1 MINNKSEIISKL
13 FFNELKILIDK
24 YNNMDSKLIKIIETI
39 FERID
44 NEDLLDYIL
53 KNNNKLLE
61 IISVYKFEHGI
72 DIDKI
77 RLFIW
82 VNMSIGDIAI
92 EDTNEYYHKLMNN
105 NYVEINE
112 YIIYRNQESLSEY
125 ARSELAIMLDSEY
138 HIDRLFDKEMII
150 DMWLNNTSKEELI
163 EEIVQNNDIEEILEL
178 QSEYAFTLNNN
189 TDYIYSEINN

>member
-77 RLFIW
+77 
-82 VNMSIGDIAI
+82 
-92 EDTNEYYHKLMNN
+92 MNIT
-105 NYVEINE
+105 IN
-112 YIIYRNQESLSEY
+112 
-125 ARSELAIMLDSEY
+125 
-138 HIDRLFDKEMII
+138 
-150 DMWLNNTSKEELI
+150 
-163 EEIVQNNDIEEILEL
+163 
-178 QSEYAFTLNNN
+178 
-189 TDYIYSEINN
+189 

>member
-1 MINNKSEIISKL
+1 MINNKSEIINKL

-24 YNNMDSKLIKIIETI
+24 YKNMDSKLIKIIETI
-39 FERID
+39 FERIG

-125 ARSELAIMLDSEY
+125 ARSELATMLDSEY

-150 DMWLNNTSKEELI
+150 DMWINDTSKEELI

>member
-1 MINNKSEIISKL
+1 MINNKSEIINKL

-178 QSEYAFTLNNN
+178 QPEYAFTLSNNKS
-189 TDYIYSEINN
+189 YIYAEINN

>member
-1 MINNKSEIISKL
+1 MINNKSEIINKL

-24 YNNMDSKLIKIIETI
+24 YNNMDSKLINIVETI

-82 VNMSIGDIAI
+82 GNMSIGDIAI

-112 YIIYRNQESLSEY
+112 YIIYRNQEFLREY

-138 HIDRLFDKEMII
+138 HIDRLFDKEMVI

-178 QSEYAFTLNNN
+178 QPEYAFTLSNNKN
-189 TDYIYSEINN
+189 YIYAEINN

>member
-1 MINNKSEIISKL
+1 MINNKSEIINKL

-39 FERID
+39 FERIG

-112 YIIYRNQESLSEY
+112 YIIYRNQESLREY
-125 ARSELAIMLDSEY
+125 ARSELATMLDSEY

-150 DMWLNNTSKEELI
+150 DMWINDTSKEELI

>member
-1 MINNKSEIISKL
+1 MINNKSKIINKL

-39 FERID
+39 FERIG

-82 VNMSIGDIAI
+82 VNMSIGDIDI

-112 YIIYRNQESLSEY
+112 YIIYRNQEYLTEY

-163 EEIVQNNDIEEILEL
+163 EEIVQNNDIEETLEL
-178 QSEYAFTLNNN
+178 QAEYAFTLNDNV
-189 TDYIYSEINN
+189 DYIYAQINN

>member
-77 RLFIW
+77 ILFIW

-92 EDTNEYYHKLMNN
+92 ENTNEYYHKLMNN

-112 YIIYRNQESLSEY
+112 YIIYRNPEFLREY

-178 QSEYAFTLNNN
+178 QPENAFTLSNKIN
-189 TDYIYSEINN
+189 YICRNK

>member
-1 MINNKSEIISKL
+1 
-13 FFNELKILIDK
+13 
-24 YNNMDSKLIKIIETI
+24 MDSKLIKIIETI

-61 IISVYKFEHGI
+61 VISVYKFEHGI

-82 VNMSIGDIAI
+82 VNMSIGDISI

-112 YIIYRNQESLSEY
+112 YIIYRNQEYLREY
-125 ARSELAIMLDSEY
+125 ARSELAMMLDSEY

-163 EEIVQNNDIEEILEL
+163 EEIVQNNDIEEILEV
-178 QSEYAFTLNNN
+178 QPEYAFTLSNS
-189 TDYIYSEINN
+189 TDYIYAEINN

>member
-1 MINNKSEIISKL
+1 MINNKSEIINKL

-82 VNMSIGDIAI
+82 VNMSIGNIDI

-112 YIIYRNQESLSEY
+112 YIIYRNQEYLREY
-125 ARSELAIMLDSEY
+125 ARSELAMMLDSEY

-163 EEIVQNNDIEEILEL
+163 EEIVQNNDIEEILEV
-178 QSEYAFTLNNN
+178 QPEYAFTLSNS
-189 TDYIYSEINN
+189 TDYIYAEINN

>member
-1 MINNKSEIISKL
+1 MINNKSEIINKL

-39 FERID
+39 FERIG

-53 KNNNKLLE
+53 KNSNKLLE
-61 IISVYKFEHGI
+61 IIFVYKFEHGI

-82 VNMSIGDIAI
+82 VNMSIGNIDI

-105 NYVEINE
+105 NYVEIKN
-112 YIIYRNQESLSEY
+112 L
-125 ARSELAIMLDSEY
+125 
-138 HIDRLFDKEMII
+138 
-150 DMWLNNTSKEELI
+150 
-163 EEIVQNNDIEEILEL
+163 
-178 QSEYAFTLNNN
+178 
-189 TDYIYSEINN
+189 

>member
-1 MINNKSEIISKL
+1 MINNKSEIINKL

-39 FERID
+39 FERIG

-125 ARSELAIMLDSEY
+125 ARSELATMLDSEY

-150 DMWLNNTSKEELI
+150 DMWINDTSKEELI

>member
-1 MINNKSEIISKL
+1 MINNKSEIINKL

-39 FERID
+39 FERIG

-112 YIIYRNQESLSEY
+112 YIIYRNQESLREY
-125 ARSELAIMLDSEY
+125 ARSELATMLDSEY
-138 HIDRLFDKEMII
+138 HIDRLFDKEMIV
-150 DMWLNNTSKEELI
+150 DMWINDTSKEELI

>member
-1 MINNKSEIISKL
+1 MINNKSEIINKL

-178 QSEYAFTLNNN
+178 QPEYAFTLSNNKN
-189 TDYIYSEINN
+189 YIYAEINN

>member
-1 MINNKSEIISKL
+1 MINNKSEIINKL

-53 KNNNKLLE
+53 KNSNKLLE

-82 VNMSIGDIAI
+82 VNMSIGNIDI

-112 YIIYRNQESLSEY
+112 YIIYRNQESISEY
-125 ARSELAIMLDSEY
+125 ARSELVMMLDSEY

>member
-1 MINNKSEIISKL
+1 MINNKSEIINKL

-61 IISVYKFEHGI
+61 VISVYKFEHGI

-82 VNMSIGDIAI
+82 VNMSIGNIDI

-112 YIIYRNQESLSEY
+112 YIIYRSKESLSEY
-125 ARSELAIMLDSEY
+125 ARSELATMLDSEY

-163 EEIVQNNDIEEILEL
+163 EAIVQNNDIEEILEL
-178 QSEYAFTLNNN
+178 QSEYAFTLSNN

>member
-1 MINNKSEIISKL
+1 MINNKSEIINKL

-39 FERID
+39 FERIG

-125 ARSELAIMLDSEY
+125 ARSELATMLDSEY

-150 DMWLNNTSKEELI
+150 DMWINDTSKEELI

-178 QSEYAFTLNNN
+178 QSDYAFTLNNN

>member
-1 MINNKSEIISKL
+1 MINNKSEIINKL

-24 YNNMDSKLIKIIETI
+24 YNNMDLKLIKIIETI

-44 NEDLLDYIL
+44 NEDLIDYIL

-77 RLFIW
+77 RFFIW

-112 YIIYRNQESLSEY
+112 YIIYRNQEFLREY

-138 HIDRLFDKEMII
+138 HIDRLFDKEMVI

-178 QSEYAFTLNNN
+178 QSEYAFTLSNNK
-189 TDYIYSEINN
+189 TIYICRNK